1 MSPDSMVPWDELGV
15 PERIEAALYG
25 RGDARPTPPA
35 PRPSEPIAETEAPGT
50 HRPQSDLARS
60 DNVLTFYS
68 PTEAISWAVDQGAFA
83 DSFAA
88 EVAYD
93 QLKAEMKPRNA
104 KEMYIIWIGHVRK
117 QKPQRRPA

>member
-1 MSPDSMVPWDELGV
+1 M
-15 PERIEAALYG
+15 
-25 RGDARPTPPA
+25 
-35 PRPSEPIAETEAPGT
+35 
-50 HRPQSDLARS
+50 
-60 DNVLTFYS
+60 LTFYS
-68 PTEAISWAVDQGAFA
+68 PAEAISWAVEQGAFA

>member
-1 MSPDSMVPWDELGV
+1 V

-25 RGDARPTPPA
+25 RGDARPIAPA
-35 PRPSEPIAETEAPGT
+35 PPPSEFIAETEAPVAQT
-50 HRPQSDLARS
+50 ARPDLARA

-68 PTEAISWAVDQGAFA
+68 PAEAISWAVEQGAFA

-104 KEMYIIWIGHVRK
+104 KEMYTVWIGHVKK
-117 QKPQRRPA
+117 QKAPGRAASPEAQVAVHPR

>member
-1 MSPDSMVPWDELGV
+1 MPDQHPRLPGHRSPSPK
-15 PERIEAALYG
+15 PRHPARI
-25 RGDARPTPPA
+25 RP
-35 PRPSEPIAETEAPGT
+35 G
-50 HRPQSDLARS
+50 LARS

-68 PTEAISWAVDQGAFA
+68 PAEAISWAVEQGAFA

-88 EVAYD
+88 EVAYE
-93 QLKAEMKPRNA
+93 QLKAEMKPRHA

>member
-1 MSPDSMVPWDELGV
+1 V

-35 PRPSEPIAETEAPGT
+35 PPPSEPIADTEAPVAQT
-50 HRPQSDLARS
+50 PRPDLARA

-68 PTEAISWAVDQGAFA
+68 PAEAISWAVEQGAFA
-83 DSFAA
+83 DDFTA
-88 EVAYD
+88 EVAYE
-93 QLKAEMKPRNA
+93 QLKAEIKPRNA